1 MSSMGTRITSCWRK
15 KKSSVRQLT
24 RREGELLEGEE
35 EDLEDGQEEDAQ
47 AEEEER
53 QMDYYMQ

>member
-1 MSSMGTRITSCWRK
+1 LLEEEEDGLGEPIDEEC
-15 KKSSVRQLT
+15 
-24 RREGELLEGEE
+24 EGEMLEGEE

-53 QMDYYMQ
+53 